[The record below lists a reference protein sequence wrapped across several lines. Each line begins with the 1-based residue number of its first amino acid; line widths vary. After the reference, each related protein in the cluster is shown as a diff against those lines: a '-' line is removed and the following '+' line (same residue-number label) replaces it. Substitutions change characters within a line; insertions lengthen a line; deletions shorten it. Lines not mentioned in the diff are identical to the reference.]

1 MANNLVILFCFESF
15 FALLFTYFLYFYF
28 IKKNLNIVVSIICF
42 ITWYSVFVL
51 TIILLYD
58 ISNKEDKDV
67 HNIINIA
74 YNIIYYIIFF
84 DAWIIIPLLQQYE
97 SAGDFTIKG
106 RIKRSIISNLIYYI
120 CYIIV
125 CVICSIFIM
134 FNYKKFYKN
143 TDNVETKNK
152 FHTIVDTSI
161 NLANMYGLI
170 LVVLLLSYSLVK
182 FPKFLHRYY
191 NNSIRIKYLEWKFAK
206 IENNLE
212 DTKEALITYMYIIQT
227 TLFKIKLLSK
237 ELCDLE
243 NEIKIIYD
251 DIIENYNIY
260 EININKQLFD
270 NEPVESVNKLIEIHS
285 TIKTLKST
293 IVILKYQKTKIF
305 EEWLKIKSAL
315 ALSNEFN
322 DDSDLTLTLNHK
334 KLNDFEPINLKK
346 KEIFY
351 ILKIRPILI
360 IILEIILI
368 TFCILIFIS
377 EITLF
382 LKKYTSF
389 SLFGSLINLFRNNLF
404 ILHFAIFLPI
414 FFMFFLCFFTL
425 FNMKISGYYGM
436 YGNRHTDGNS
446 ILFISSLMCKICF
459 SLCLNVV
466 EMVAYNNDNPPILLQ
481 KFMNIQETK
490 YLNYDIYKYFS
501 LFCPLLMVVLVSL
514 NYYNVFAKLMNAA
527 GVNSFDVDSE
537 ERDEQIND
545 GKDDLKK
552 MLKNYNK
559 GLIKDKNLY

>member
-1 MANNLVILFCFESF
+1 MANNLVIIFSIESF
-15 FALLFTYFLYFYF
+15 IALLFTYFLYFYF
-28 IKKNLNIVVSIICF
+28 IKKNLNIIVSIICF
-42 ITWYSVFVL
+42 ITWYSVFLL

-58 ISNKEDKDV
+58 ISNKDDKDI

-84 DAWIIIPLLQQYE
+84 DAWFIIPFLQLYE

-106 RIKRSIISNLIYYI
+106 RIKRSLKNNLIYYL
-120 CYIIV
+120 CCIIV
-125 CVICSIFIM
+125 CIICSIFII

-143 TDNVETKNK
+143 TDNIETKNK
-152 FHTIVDTSI
+152 FQTIIDTSI

-170 LVVLLLSYSLVK
+170 LIVLLLSYSLVK
-182 FPKFLHRYY
+182 FPKYIHRYY
-191 NNSIRIKYLEWKFAK
+191 NNSIRIKYLEWSFAK
-206 IENNLE
+206 IEDKLE
-212 DTKEALITYMYIIQT
+212 DTKEVLKTYMYIIQS
-227 TLFKIKLLSK
+227 TLFKIKMLSK
-237 ELCDLE
+237 ELNDLE

-251 DIIENYNIY
+251 DIIENNDIY
-260 EININKQLFD
+260 EININKQISD
-270 NEPVESVNKLIEIHS
+270 SEPVESVNKLIEINS
-285 TIKTLKST
+285 VIKTLKST
-293 IVILKYQKTKIF
+293 IIVLKYQKIKIF
-305 EEWLKIKSAL
+305 KEWLKIKSAL
-315 ALSNEFN
+315 ALSNEYN

-334 KLNDFEPINLKK
+334 SLNDFEPINLKK
-346 KEIFY
+346 NEIIY

-360 IILEIILI
+360 LIIEIILI
-368 TFCILIFIS
+368 TFCVIIFIS

-389 SLFGSLINLFRNNLF
+389 SLLGYLINLFSNNLF
-404 ILHFAIFLPI
+404 LLHFAIFLPI
-414 FFMFFLCFFTL
+414 LFMFFLCFFTL

-436 YGNRHTDGNS
+436 YGNRHTDSHS

-466 EMVAYNNDNPPILLQ
+466 EMIAYDSKNPPILLQ
-481 KFMNIQETK
+481 KFMNIKETK

-501 LFCPLLMVVLVSL
+501 LFCPLLMIVLVSL
-514 NYYNVFAKLMNAA
+514 NYYNAFGKLMNVA
-527 GVNSFDVDSE
+527 GMNSFDVDSE

-559 GLIKDKNLY
+559 NLIKDKNLY